1 MPFDALTYKIA
12 AKELD
17 STLSGGRIERIGMPN
32 KDEAVISVRPKD
44 RTKRGSVL
52 LLLSANPSRP
62 RVHITSRQC
71 ENPLSAFSFLMHLRK
86 HIGGGTITE
95 ITALP
100 YERIIR
106 ICIEAADELGY
117 KKAYRLYAELLGRY
131 SNLILTDERGI
142 ITDCIR
148 HISFDDFSERAVLPG
163 LEYKLPPAQADKF
176 SPEETQKITDR
187 LAAFSGGNLSDY
199 MMSGIYGFAPSS
211 MRQITFDAYGTLT
224 PEKET
229 VLASPEKFTEA
240 MAEISKAY
248 APCVLE
254 SDGRI
259 RECFIKPYTYLESDF
274 TAYKTLNEAMEAYFS
289 SAEENGYM
297 AGKTAHLAAVVRN
310 AVKKNQK
317 SLAAYRERILSS
329 GDYELDRIK
338 GELLTANI
346 YRFKGGAD
354 KDELDNYYTGE
365 KTEISLDPKLSPQSN
380 AQKYFKSY
388 NKKKTA
394 IAKSEEQAA
403 AAEERGDYY
412 ESLLAA
418 LSNAENEGD
427 VAEIS
432 AEMEAAGLLKR
443 IKNKKKLKPAQPIKL
458 KVDGYTVLIGKNN
471 VQNDAI
477 VRSSDGGWLWLHTQ
491 KIHGSHGV
499 IQGCDIPQNTVNK
512 VASYVAHY
520 SKAALSAN
528 VPVDYTLIKYVK
540 KPSGS
545 PPGKVIYTHQQTV
558 NVTPKKPNEV

>member
-1 MPFDALTYKIA
+1 M
-12 AKELD
+12 
-17 STLSGGRIERIGMPN
+17 
-32 KDEAVISVRPKD
+32 
-44 RTKRGSVL
+44 
-52 LLLSANPSRP
+52 
-62 RVHITSRQC
+62 
-71 ENPLSAFSFLMHLRK
+71 
-86 HIGGGTITE
+86 
-95 ITALP
+95 
-100 YERIIR
+100 
-106 ICIEAADELGY
+106 
-117 KKAYRLYAELLGRY
+117 
-131 SNLILTDERGI
+131 
-142 ITDCIR
+142 
-148 HISFDDFSERAVLPG
+148 
-163 LEYKLPPAQADKF
+163 
-176 SPEETQKITDR
+176 
-187 LAAFSGGNLSDY
+187 
-199 MMSGIYGFAPSS
+199 
-211 MRQITFDAYGTLT
+211 
-224 PEKET
+224 
-229 VLASPEKFTEA
+229 
-240 MAEISKAY
+240 
-248 APCVLE
+248 
-254 SDGRI
+254 
-259 RECFIKPYTYLESDF
+259 
-274 TAYKTLNEAMEAYFS
+274 
-289 SAEENGYM
+289 
-297 AGKTAHLAAVVRN
+297 
-310 AVKKNQK
+310 
-317 SLAAYRERILSS
+317 
-329 GDYELDRIK
+329 
-338 GELLTANI
+338 TANI
-346 YRFKGGAD
+346 YRLKGGAD
-354 KDELDNYYTGE
+354 KVELDNYYTGE

-499 IQGCDIPQNTVNK
+499 IQSCDIPQNTVNK